1 MLGLVPT
8 DIQSVVVPNLDPA
21 GVLNEKGPWRAQTHQ
36 RKKNKTVYSK
46 LKSQRK

>member
-36 RKKNKTVYSK
+36 RKKKTVYTK
-46 LKSQRK
+46 LESQRK

>member
-36 RKKNKTVYSK
+36 RKKNLK